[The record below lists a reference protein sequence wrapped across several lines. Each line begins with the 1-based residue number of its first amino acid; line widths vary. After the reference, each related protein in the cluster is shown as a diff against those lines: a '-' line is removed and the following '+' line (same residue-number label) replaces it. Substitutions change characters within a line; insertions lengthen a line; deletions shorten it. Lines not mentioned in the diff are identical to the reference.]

1 MQKEPVVAP
10 DETVEDHKDE
20 EIVATKPE
28 AKGRGWIA

>member
-1 MQKEPVVAP
+1 MAVP

-28 AKGRGWIA
+28 AKGRLCVLELIG